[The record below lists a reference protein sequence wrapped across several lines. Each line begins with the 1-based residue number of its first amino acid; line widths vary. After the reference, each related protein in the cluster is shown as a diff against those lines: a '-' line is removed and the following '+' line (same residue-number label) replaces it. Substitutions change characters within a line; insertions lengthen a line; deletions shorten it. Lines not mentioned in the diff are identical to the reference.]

1 MGRKRPAK
9 LTPLEALVMDCVW
22 EAGEATVRQV
32 REGLRDR
39 RKLAYNTVL
48 TVMRILREKGFL
60 ASERQGRMDVYRP
73 LVEREQVARRSLSD
87 VLDRFFQ
94 GSATAL
100 VSQLLES
107 EELSDEELRTIR
119 REVNRQLDTADNQAE
134 GG

>member
-1 MGRKRPAK
+1 MGRTRPAK

-22 EAGEATVRQV
+22 EAGEVTVRQV
-32 REGLRDR
+32 QECIRAR

-73 LVEREQVARRSLSD
+73 LVAREQVARRSLSD
-87 VLDRFFQ
+87 VIERFFQ

-100 VSQLLES
+100 VSQLLQS
-107 EELSDEELRTIR
+107 EELSDEELKGIR
-119 REVNRQLDTADNQAE
+119 REVSRQLETSDREAE

>member
-119 REVNRQLDTADNQAE
+119 REVNRQLDTAERQAE